1 MTLACMFISYEE
13 LAAAIS
19 EGRISHTRAG
29 DRLYRGSTL
38 VYERRA
44 DSPTGVMLLAVVDN
58 DSPAAALLRGP
69 LSPLSP
75 VEPR

>member
-1 MTLACMFISYEE
+1 MDYETLQT
-13 LAAAIS
+13 AIA
-19 EGRISHTRAG
+19 EGRVSHTRAG

-38 VYERRA
+38 VYERCA
-44 DSPTGVMLLAVVDN
+44 DSPSGVVLLGVVDDN
-58 DSPAAALLRGP
+58 SEAAELLRGP

>member
-1 MTLACMFISYEE
+1 MGYDDLK
-13 LAAAIS
+13 AAIAA
-19 EGRISHTRAG
+19 GRVSHARAG

-38 VYERRA
+38 VYEWSVE
-44 DSPTGVMLLAVVDN
+44 SPSGVVLLGVVDDN
-58 DSPAAALLRGP
+58 SAAAALLRGP

>member
-1 MTLACMFISYEE
+1 MDYETLY
-13 LAAAIS
+13 AAIT
-19 EGRISHTRAG
+19 GGLVSHTRAG

-38 VYERRA
+38 VYGHSQT
-44 DSPTGVMLLAVVDN
+44 SPSGVILIGVVDDN
-58 DSPAAALLRGP
+58 SPAAALLRGR

>member
-1 MTLACMFISYEE
+1 MDYETLKT
-13 LAAAIS
+13 AID
-19 EGRISHTRAG
+19 EGRVSHTRAG

-44 DSPTGVMLLAVVDN
+44 DSPSGVWLLGVVDD